1 LGAATRPDHTAR
13 GLKRLTAGCRLT
25 YTGSWRARA
34 SREELRCLAGEPFFC
49 RSTTLR
55 PWALRPQL
63 KRDPLGA
70 VASMELLNKQTSD
83 LSPAEWAAVW
93 LRYHRER
100 RDEDFWA
107 VAAVFLLPQEEPER
121 AWSLI
126 LALVE
131 QASFEELGHVG
142 AGPLE
147 HLVEAHAPSFIDRI
161 ESQAATDPKFKEA
174 LASIWLNS
182 WHQDSRVVS
191 RLVAAS
197 GNQIEPFELDHD
209 QAERDELQGRDDA

>member
-1 LGAATRPDHTAR
+1 MG
-13 GLKRLTAGCRLT
+13 
-25 YTGSWRARA
+25 
-34 SREELRCLAGEPFFC
+34 
-49 RSTTLR
+49 
-55 PWALRPQL
+55 
-63 KRDPLGA
+63 
-70 VASMELLNKQTSD
+70 LLNKQTSD
-83 LSPAEWAAVW
+83 LSSAEWAAVW
-93 LRYHRER
+93 LRYHREQ

-107 VAAVFLLPQEEPER
+107 VDAVFLLPQEDPER

-131 QASFEELGHVG
+131 QAGFEALGHIG

-147 HLVEAHAPSFIDRI
+147 HLIEAHAPSFVDRI
-161 ESQAATDPKFKEA
+161 ALQAGTDSKFKEA

-182 WHQDSRVVS
+182 WHQDPDVVS

-209 QAERDELQGRDDA
+209 QAERDELQRRDGA